1 MADQQTETRGD
12 DETSS
17 NDGLPPLAE
26 VLKSIYFDPVVW
38 LIIVVGFVIMH
49 AAGTVPGAVA
59 IMLFTTV
66 YFMVREEFP

>member
-12 DETSS
+12 QTRSS
-17 NDGLPPLAE
+17 GERPPLAE
-26 VLKSIYFDPVVW
+26 ILKAIYFDPIIW
-38 LIIVVGFVIMH
+38 LIIVVGFVVMY